1 MAKKKISEIITEES
15 LKKAALKGFAYERAL
30 NSAMNAGA
38 PTYRFAVGDKVQVG
52 HLQNCVVD
60 EVLNDGALYLIRSG
74 PNSDNFACW
83 AWTSVRPFDND
94 NTTQFANRDSALAR
108 LHYSNRSVY
117 SLLCY
122 HYLFG
127 VDFNP
132 DYQRGSVWD
141 DGDREKL
148 LDRLGFALTLIP
160 ASGGVRLAKPG
171 LSFTIF
177 S

>member
-1 MAKKKISEIITEES
+1 MAKKKISEIITEEN

-83 AWTSVRPFDND
+83 ACSWRIWLIWQTVTGSRICSL
-94 NTTQFANRDSALAR
+94 TDSSTGKSSGCLAL
-108 LHYSNRSVY
+108 L
-117 SLLCY
+117 
-122 HYLFG
+122 
-127 VDFNP
+127 
-132 DYQRGSVWD
+132 
-141 DGDREKL
+141 
-148 LDRLGFALTLIP
+148 
-160 ASGGVRLAKPG
+160 
-171 LSFTIF
+171 
-177 S
+177 